1 MNCIKVKK
9 NGIGKSTLLKTL
21 NGDIPKIGGEF
32 EYGYHVEKGYYDQ
45 QMEFSNPENTV
56 FDEMYNAFPHLTT
69 TQIRTILG
77 TFLFSGEDV
86 FKKIKVLSGGEK
98 GRLQIC
104 KILKKGAN
112 LLLLDE
118 PTNHM
123 DIIGKE
129 SLEEM
134 LKEYTGTLIFVS
146 HDRYFVN
153 KIADSLLIF
162 EKDKV
167 TYFDGN
173 YEEYMRIKAE
183 NSNEDEADEIFKG
196 IKERQSTGIEFAKI
210 SYNKKAEV
218 TKDIS
223 ECNKKIDVTVS
234 MSNNKQENGGKTNKI
249 SNLSEAQN
257 SYFLGKEINKTKN
270 KISKLER
277 EIEQKE
283 NEVKHIEEEMLKEE
297 NSTDYIKLKELQE
310 IIQNLNSEIDSK
322 MEEWDKLNSE
332 LGELENRI

>member
-1 MNCIKVKK
+1 
-9 NGIGKSTLLKTL
+9 
-21 NGDIPKIGGEF
+21 
-32 EYGYHVEKGYYDQ
+32 
-45 QMEFSNPENTV
+45 
-56 FDEMYNAFPHLTT
+56 MYNAFPHLTT

-210 SYNKKAEV
+210 SYNKK
-218 TKDIS
+218 
-223 ECNKKIDVTVS
+223 
-234 MSNNKQENGGKTNKI
+234 
-249 SNLSEAQN
+249 
-257 SYFLGKEINKTKN
+257 
-270 KISKLER
+270 
-277 EIEQKE
+277 
-283 NEVKHIEEEMLKEE
+283 LK
-297 NSTDYIKLKELQE
+297 
-310 IIQNLNSEIDSK
+310 
-322 MEEWDKLNSE
+322 
-332 LGELENRI
+332 